1 MCNALRLYFRREN
14 KVRRYKTIHRFLHIK
29 TYVCEHKI
37 SSRRASNERPYGI
50 VQTVAILRSGMICF
64 LILQTVYTNWERRLA
79 VLQNC
84 ANNYNAIY
92 TNWSIYMFNITEL
105 LKNETSVWER
115 LKNCGK
121 PVVLY
126 GMGDGADKVLAAF
139 DRYGIKASAVI
150 ASDDFVRGQKFHDF
164 TVKKLSDVETEFGDI
179 IIALCF
185 ASQLPDVMEHITK
198 ISEKHETLVPSVPVF
213 GNKLFDNDFITENKE
228 QIESAYSLLADDLSK
243 KVYENILKFYYTGRI
258 DLLPPVT
265 TDKDEA
271 FGNILNLGEN
281 ESYVDLGAYNGDTID
296 EFLHYTNGS
305 YKRIIA
311 FEPNAKNFEK
321 LKLHCKGMANVSLW
335 QLGSYSK
342 NTELIFNNKAG
353 RNSAIADKG
362 VATKVA
368 TVDTILCGMAAG
380 YIKADVEGADM
391 ETLIGMQKTMENCK
405 PKLNFSA
412 YHRFEDIF
420 RLALYIHSVNPDY
433 KIFLRHHPYIPAWDT
448 NLYCI

>member
-1 MCNALRLYFRREN
+1 MG
-14 KVRRYKTIHRFLHIK
+14 T
-29 TYVCEHKI
+29 T
-37 SSRRASNERPYGI
+37 
-50 VQTVAILRSGMICF
+50 
-64 LILQTVYTNWERRLA
+64 
-79 VLQNC
+79 
-84 ANNYNAIY
+84 
-92 TNWSIYMFNITEL
+92 
-105 LKNETSVWER
+105 KNSA
-115 LKNCGK
+115 K

-150 ASDDFVRGQKFHDF
+150 ASDDFVRGQKFHGF
-164 TVKKLSDVETEFGDI
+164 TVKKLSDVEAELGDV

-185 ASQLPDVMEHITK
+185 ASQLPDVMAHITK

-213 GNKLFDNDFITENKE
+213 GDSLFDGDFINENKE

-243 KVYENILKFYYTGRI
+243 KVYENILKFYFTGRI

-271 FGNILNLGEN
+271 FANILNLGEN

-296 EFLHYTNGS
+296 EFLHYTNGK

-342 NTELIFNNKAG
+342 TRSLYSTT
-353 RNSAIADKG
+353 RP
-362 VATKVA
+362 VATA
-368 TVDTILCGMAAG
+368 QLPTRALQQRLRQSIR
-380 YIKADVEGADM
+380 
-391 ETLIGMQKTMENCK
+391 
-405 PKLNFSA
+405 FSA
-412 YHRFEDIF
+412 EWRQAILKPML
-420 RLALYIHSVNPDY
+420 RGRIWKLLSVCR
-433 KIFLRHHPYIPAWDT
+433 KL
-448 NLYCI
+448 